1 MKFHQLS
8 SSFILQYFRKIDT
21 SLSYYFQNFQM
32 IQIIASSIVLFFV
45 SNISPKLYI
54 LLILIHQINLQFFS
68 QIFYLH
74 LLVTIVILKGEIGT
88 ILIL

>member
-1 MKFHQLS
+1 MS
-8 SSFILQYFRKIDT
+8 SSFISQYFKKIHT
-21 SLSYYFQNFQM
+21 SSSYYFQNFQM
-32 IQIIASSIVLFFV
+32 IQMIASSIALFFV
-45 SNISPKLYI
+45 SNTSAKLYF
-54 LLILIHQINLQFFS
+54 LVILIHHINLQFLS